1 MRARRSIAW
10 LLLALLVVVPAAVF
24 ASRSL
29 VRGDGHGHASGLQHS
44 SRSGAAW
51 RNLATALVADAPR
64 LVLAGEQRASVVDP
78 HAPPFVLVAPIFG
91 PPRA

>member
-1 MRARRSIAW
+1 MGVRRSIAW
-10 LLLALLVVVPAAVF
+10 LLLALLVVVPVAVF

-29 VRGDGHGHASGLQHS
+29 ARGDAHGHASGLQHS

-51 RNLATALVADAPR
+51 RNFATALVADAPR
-64 LVLAGEQRASVVDP
+64 LVLAGDHEASVVDP
-78 HAPPFVLVAPIFG
+78 HAPSFVLVASIFV